1 MEAGAAYTGAGTSV
15 LGGGGWAGGGKRG
28 EDCCGL
34 GGTVFMAFKSWPVL
48 VEGGAGEA
56 ARLGMN
62 GLSSEATSWV
72 PWPGLGRFVSA
83 AS

>member
-1 MEAGAAYTGAGTSV
+1 
-15 LGGGGWAGGGKRG
+15 
-28 EDCCGL
+28 
-34 GGTVFMAFKSWPVL
+34 MAFKSWPVL
-48 VEGGAGEA
+48 VEGCAGEA

-72 PWPGLGRFVSA
+72 PRPGLGRFVSA

>member
-1 MEAGAAYTGAGTSV
+1 
-15 LGGGGWAGGGKRG
+15 
-28 EDCCGL
+28 
-34 GGTVFMAFKSWPVL
+34 MAFKSWSVL

-62 GLSSEATSWV
+62 CLSSEARSWV
-72 PWPGLGRFVSA
+72 PRPGLGRFVSA